1 MSTTTIPPQTE
12 FSTNDAGSESRDMI
26 RIRGAR
32 THNLQN
38 IDLDIPQHQLV
49 VITGLSGSGKS
60 SLAFDTL
67 LAEGQRQYIES
78 LSIYARQFFDQLQ
91 RPDVDV
97 IEGLQPTIAI
107 NQQAASTNPRSTVA
121 TVTEIYDFLRV
132 LMARA
137 GEVGCP
143 DCGTPISQQTPTEI
157 QQLILSLPEQ
167 TKVMILAPMVRGR
180 MGKHSDVLDRI
191 RREGFVRVRVDGLT
205 YELDQVPELKA
216 RQHHSIEAVVDRVII
231 REGIENRLAESV
243 RLALKHGEGALRIS
257 ILTPEAKAR
266 LNGTNAGSSN
276 GSGSN
281 GNGDGNGHWEERVFS
296 TFYACPDCKRN
307 LAEVEPRTFSFNSPY
322 GACRTCDG
330 LATREGFDAELV
342 LPDLLLSLATG
353 AIAPWRGSAGP
364 TKEEQQKLLGG
375 FLAKAKI
382 SEELPL
388 AEWPEETRNQ
398 LLNGDGG
405 KFAGLLAILEKAFTD
420 TARESVRERL
430 AMFRAQVVCKDCGGS
445 RLQPEGR
452 ACRLGGKAIHEI
464 TAQPIDAAWE
474 FFNGLKFPPQ
484 QQPIGEPLVAEIL
497 KRLKF
502 LKQVGVEYLSLDRS
516 ADSLSGG
523 EMQRVRLAT
532 GIGSGLVGVLYILDE
547 PSIGLHPRDND
558 LLIQSLRD
566 LQHQGNSVLV
576 VEHDETVMKIAD
588 WLIDMGP
595 GAGDRGGLV
604 VSEGTP
610 AQVTADENSL
620 TGNYLSGR
628 LQIEIPKQRRKV
640 AKTRMIQLEGATVH
654 NLRNIDLEFPLG
666 TFTCVSGV
674 SGSGKSSLVVDTL
687 VPALARKLNGAAG
700 KPGPYKAL
708 RGASKLE
715 RLIHVDQSP
724 IGRTPRSN
732 PATYTGVFDEIR
744 RVFIGT
750 KHAKQLGYKLGRFS
764 FNTKGGR
771 CEECQ
776 GQGVQRIE
784 MRFLPDLFVKCATCH
799 GRQFNRQTLAVRYRE
814 KSIADVLAMSIDE
827 AALFFENHPAIH
839 RMLTSLVDVG
849 LGYLTVGQRSTT
861 LSGGEAQRIKLAA
874 ELGKP
879 APGKTLYVLDEPTT
893 GLHTDDIKRL
903 LGVLQQ
909 LVELGHTVLVIEHN
923 LDVIKSADW
932 VIDLGPEGGGGGG
945 QLIIAGTP
953 EEVAQCD
960 TSHTGRYLRQVLSL

>member
-1 MSTTTIPPQTE
+1 MSTTTIPPQTD
-12 FSTNDAGSESRDMI
+12 FSANGVGSESRDMI

-157 QQLILSLPEQ
+157 QELILSLPEQ

-266 LNGTNAGSSN
+266 QNGTNGDGN
-276 GSGSN
+276 GN

-342 LPDLLLSLATG
+342 LPDLSLSLDTG
-353 AIAPWRGSAGP
+353 AIAPWRGASGP
-364 TKEEQQKLLGG
+364 NKEDQQKLLGG
-375 FLAKAKI
+375 FLAKAKV
-382 SEELPL
+382 SEDLPL
-388 AEWPEETRNQ
+388 VEWPGETRNQ
-398 LLNGDGG
+398 FLYGDGG
-405 KFAGLLAILEKAFTD
+405 KFAGVLAILEKEYTD
-420 TARESVRERL
+420 TTRESVRDRL

-464 TAQPIDAAWE
+464 TAQPIDATWE
-474 FFNGLKFPPQ
+474 FFSALKFPPL

-566 LQHQGNSVLV
+566 LQQQGNSVLV

-610 AQVTADENSL
+610 AEVTADENSL

-640 AKTRMIQLEGATVH
+640 AKTRMIQLEGASVH
-654 NLRNIDLEFPLG
+654 NLRSIDIEFPLG

-932 VIDLGPEGGGGGG
+932 VIDLGPEGGAGGG
-945 QLIIAGTP
+945 QLIVAGTP
-953 EEVAQCD
+953 EEVAQCES
-960 TSHTGRYLRQVLSL
+960 SHTGRYLRQVLSFK